1 MKKLITFLLL
11 FVPVVVTVQA
21 QSAMILNM
29 KDGTRNIVL
38 LQGPESSPM
47 MTPYV
52 TFEGDEIV
60 VHGNHEVRALMSEVQ
75 NYVYTGGKSGITTI
89 NDAVPTVTF
98 KRDEIVITH
107 QPEGTTTTVYTVGG
121 VLVKSV
127 ESHGTSAQI
136 AVDDLPMGVY
146 VVKVGRSTYKF
157 LKR

>member
-1 MKKLITFLLL
+1 MKKFITLLL
-11 FVPVVVTVQA
+11 LLSVVVTVQA
-21 QSAMILNM
+21 QSAMVLKM
-29 KDGTRNIVL
+29 KDGTRNVVL

-60 VHGNHEVRALMSEVQ
+60 VHGDHEVRALMSEVQ
-75 NYVYTGGKSGITTI
+75 NYMYTGGESGITTI
-89 NDAVPTVTF
+89 NDAVPTVMF
-98 KRDEIVITH
+98 KRDVIEILN
-107 QPEGTTTTVYTVGG
+107 QPEGTTTTIYAIGG
-121 VLVKSV
+121 QLVKCV

-136 AVDDLPMGVY
+136 TVDDLPMGVY